1 MTDLKRKKISVFS
14 IVIFVVLVLYT
25 LLLVALMTWGF
36 LTSMKELNDFYL
48 HKFGLPEQWTF
59 SNYTEVL
66 AKFSLK
72 VTINGQQGLVDIW
85 GQTGNTLLYAVG
97 CGLSTAIACCIVS
110 YLSAKFDFALSKIV
124 YTIVLV
130 AMVVPIIGS
139 TPAYLAFM
147 KKTQLYDTW
156 IGVYLSN
163 FSFLG
168 MYFLVF
174 HGVFSGI
181 SPEYSEAATIDG
193 ANEYQIFFKIMIP
206 LIMPTFYTIFLIYFI
221 NFWNDYTTALLYM
234 PDHPTLAY
242 GVYYLSML
250 SSEPEMS
257 FIPRKMAAC
266 VILALPLTLLFVAFR
281 NKIMGNVTM
290 GGVKE

>member
-1 MTDLKRKKISVFS
+1 MAYSKRKKISVFS
-14 IVIFVVLVLYT
+14 IFIFVILISYT
-25 LLLVALMTWGF
+25 LFMLALMLWGF
-36 LTSMKELNDFYL
+36 LTSMKGLNDFYL

-59 SNYTEVL
+59 SNYKEVL

-72 VTINGQQGLVDIW
+72 VTINGQQGLVNIW
-85 GQTGNTLLYAVG
+85 GQIGNTLLYAVG
-97 CGLSTAIACCIVS
+97 CSLSTAIACCIVS
-110 YLSAKFDFALSKIV
+110 YLSAKFDFVLSKIV

-174 HGVFSGI
+174 HGIFSGI

-266 VILALPLTLLFVAFR
+266 VILALPLTILFVAFR